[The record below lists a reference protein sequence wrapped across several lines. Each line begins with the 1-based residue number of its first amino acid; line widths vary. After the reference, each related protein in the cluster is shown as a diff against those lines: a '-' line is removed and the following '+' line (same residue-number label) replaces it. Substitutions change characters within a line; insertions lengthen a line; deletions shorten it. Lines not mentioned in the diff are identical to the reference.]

1 MKDTLDRDI
10 SMVDLKSQYKRLKPE
25 IDRAI
30 ANVINQSS
38 FIKGKA
44 LKDFEQ
50 ELAQYLNVKH
60 AIGVGNG
67 TDALQIAL
75 MSLDLSPGDEVIVPA
90 FTYVATAEVIGLL
103 GLKPV
108 MVDVDLNNFN
118 ISIHNLEKVITHK
131 TRAIV
136 PVHLY
141 GQSAPMDDIIDF
153 AKKYDLYVIEDN
165 AQSIGGSYFSKT
177 NQTFKTGTM
186 GHIGCTS
193 FFPSKNL
200 GCFGDGGAVFTNNDS
215 LADKIRM
222 IANHGQSKK
231 YIHDRIGVN
240 SRLDSI
246 QAAILRVKLKEL
258 DEFSSRR
265 QKVALV
271 YDEELSNTDGIMIP
285 NKEKYTNH
293 VYHQYTM
300 KIIESKRDKLKSYL
314 SDFNIPSMVYYPIPL
329 YKQKAFSSFYDGSGL
344 TNTEVLCNQVLS
356 LPIHTEMESETQN
369 FIISKVKDF
378 FRNE

>member
-103 GLKPV
+103 GLKPI

-118 ISIHNLEKVITHK
+118 ILIQDLDKVITSRTK
-131 TRAIV
+131 AIV

-141 GQSAPMDDIIDF
+141 GQSAQMDEIVDF
-153 AKKYDLYVIEDN
+153 AKKYDLYIIEDN
-165 AQSIGGSYFSKT
+165 AQSIGGNFFSRDSL
-177 NQTFKTGTM
+177 NHKTGTI
-186 GHIGCTS
+186 GNIGCTS

-200 GCFGDGGAVFTNNDS
+200 GCFGDGGAIFTNDDE
-215 LADKIRM
+215 LAQKIRM
-222 IANHGQSKK
+222 IANHGQSQK
-231 YIHDRIGVN
+231 YVHDRIGIN
-240 SRLDSI
+240 SRLDTI
-246 QAAILRVKLKEL
+246 QAAILSVKLNQL
-258 DEFSSRR
+258 DDFNKRR
-265 QKVALV
+265 QSVASI
-271 YDEELSNTDGIMIP
+271 YDQELSNIQNITIP
-285 NKEKYTNH
+285 HKEKYSEH
-293 VYHQYTM
+293 VYHQYTI
-300 KIIESKRDKLKSYL
+300 KIGDSKRDQLKSFL
-314 SDFNIPSMVYYPIPL
+314 SNFNIPSMIYYPIPL
-329 YKQKAFSSFYDGSGL
+329 YQQKAFSSFYKGEGL
-344 TNTEVLCNQVLS
+344 LNTEVLCGQVLS
-356 LPIHTEMESETQN
+356 LPMHTELPSETQH
-369 FIISKVKDF
+369 FIIDKIKRF
-378 FRNE
+378 FSE

>member
-1 MKDTLDRDI
+1 MKNILNRNI

-30 ANVINQSS
+30 ADVINQSS

-60 AIGVGNG
+60 VIGVGNG

-108 MVDVDLNNFN
+108 MVDVDYNTFNLSLNNLN
-118 ISIHNLEKVITHK
+118 NVITNK
-131 TRAIV
+131 TKVIV
-136 PVHLY
+136 PVHLF
-141 GQSAPMDDIIDF
+141 GQTAHMDEVIGF
-153 AKKYDLYVIEDN
+153 AKKHDLYIIEDN
-165 AQSIGGSYFSKT
+165 AQALGADYLGQVEGKA
-177 NQTFKTGTM
+177 GTL

-200 GCFGDGGAVFTNNDS
+200 GCFGDGGAIFTNDDE
-215 LADKIRM
+215 LAQNIRM
-222 IANHGQSKK
+222 IANHGQSQK
-231 YIHDRIGVN
+231 YVHDRIGIN
-240 SRLDSI
+240 SRLDTI
-246 QAAILRVKLKEL
+246 QAAILRVKLNEL
-258 DEFSSRR
+258 DDFSLRR

-271 YDEELSNTDGIMIP
+271 YDEELSDIDGIIVP
-285 NKEKYTNH
+285 HKEKYSNH
-293 VYHQYTM
+293 VYHQYTL
-300 KIIESKRDKLKSYL
+300 KIKESKRDQLKLYL
-314 SDFNIPSMVYYPIPL
+314 SDFNIPSMIYYPIPL
-329 YKQKAFSSFYDGSGL
+329 YKQNAFSWFYDGPGL

-356 LPIHTEMESETQN
+356 LPIHTEMKSETQN
-369 FIISKVKDF
+369 FIINKLKDF

>member
-118 ISIHNLEKVITHK
+118 ISIHNLEKVITPK

-215 LADKIRM
+215 LADKMRM

-258 DEFSSRR
+258 DDFSSRR

>member
-1 MKDTLDRDI
+1 MKETLLENI
-10 SMVDLKSQYKRLKPE
+10 SMVDLRSQYMRLKPE
-25 IDRAI
+25 IDKAI
-30 ANVINQSS
+30 SEVIEQSN
-38 FIKGKA
+38 FIKGHS
-44 LKDFEQ
+44 LSIFEQ
-50 ELAQYLNVKH
+50 ELAEYLNIKH
-60 AIGVGNG
+60 VIGVGNG

-118 ISIHNLEKVITHK
+118 ISLQDLDQIITSK
-131 TRAIV
+131 TKAIV

-141 GQSAPMDDIIDF
+141 GQSAPMDEIIDF
-153 AKKYDLYVIEDN
+153 AKKYDLYIIEDN

-177 NQTFKTGTM
+177 NQTFKTGTI

-200 GCFGDGGAVFTNNDS
+200 GCFGDGGAVFTNDDS
-215 LADKIRM
+215 LAKNMRM
-222 IANHGQSKK
+222 IANHGQSRK
-231 YIHDRIGVN
+231 YVHDRIGIN

-258 DEFSSRR
+258 DDFSSRR
-265 QKVALV
+265 QKVASV
-271 YDEELSNTDGIMIP
+271 YDEELSNTDGIIIP
-285 NKEKYTNH
+285 HKEKYTNH

-300 KIIESKRDKLKSYL
+300 KIIGSKRDQLKSYL

-329 YKQKAFSSFYDGSGL
+329 YKQKAFSSFYDGQGMA
-344 TNTEVLCNQVLS
+344 NTEVLCNQVLS
-356 LPIHTEMESETQN
+356 LPIHTEMTSKTQK
-369 FIISKVKDF
+369 FIINKVKDF

>member
-1 MKDTLDRDI
+1 MKETLLENI

-103 GLKPV
+103 GLKPIK
-108 MVDVDLNNFN
+108 VDVDLSNFN
-118 ISIHNLEKVITHK
+118 LLLQDLDKVITPK
-131 TRAIV
+131 TKAIV

-141 GQSAPMDDIIDF
+141 GQSAPMDEIIDF
-153 AKKYDLYVIEDN
+153 AKKYDLYIIEDN

-177 NQTFKTGTM
+177 NQIFKTGTI

-200 GCFGDGGAVFTNNDS
+200 GCFGDGGAIFTNDDE
-215 LADKIRM
+215 LAQNIRM
-222 IANHGQSKK
+222 IANHGQSQK
-231 YIHDRIGVN
+231 YVHDRIGIN
-240 SRLDSI
+240 SRLDTI
-246 QAAILRVKLKEL
+246 QAAILRVKLNEL
-258 DEFSSRR
+258 DDFSLRR

-271 YDEELSNTDGIMIP
+271 YDEELSDIDGIIVP
-285 NKEKYTNH
+285 HKEKYSNH
-293 VYHQYTM
+293 VYHQYTL
-300 KIIESKRDKLKSYL
+300 KIKKSKRDQLKSYL
-314 SDFNIPSMVYYPIPL
+314 SDYNIPSMIYYPIPL
-329 YKQKAFSSFYDGSGL
+329 YKQNAFSSFYDGSGL

-356 LPIHTEMESETQN
+356 LPIHTEMKSETQN
-369 FIISKVKDF
+369 FIINKLKDF

>member
-103 GLKPV
+103 GLKPI

-118 ISIHNLEKVITHK
+118 ILIQDLDKVITSRTK
-131 TRAIV
+131 AIV

-141 GQSAPMDDIIDF
+141 GQSAQMDEIVDF
-153 AKKYDLYVIEDN
+153 AKKYDLYIIEDN
-165 AQSIGGSYFSKT
+165 AQSIGGNFFSRDSL
-177 NQTFKTGTM
+177 NYKTGTI

-200 GCFGDGGAVFTNNDS
+200 GCFGDGGAIFTNDDE
-215 LADKIRM
+215 LAQKIRM
-222 IANHGQSKK
+222 IANHGQSQK
-231 YIHDRIGVN
+231 YVHDRIGIN
-240 SRLDSI
+240 SRLDTI
-246 QAAILRVKLKEL
+246 QAAILSVKLNQL
-258 DEFSSRR
+258 DDFNKRR
-265 QKVALV
+265 QSVASI
-271 YDEELSNTDGIMIP
+271 YDQELSNIQNITIP
-285 NKEKYTNH
+285 HKEKYSEH
-293 VYHQYTM
+293 VYHQYTI
-300 KIIESKRDKLKSYL
+300 KIGDSKRDQLKSFL
-314 SDFNIPSMVYYPIPL
+314 SNFNIPSMIYYPIPL
-329 YKQKAFSSFYDGSGL
+329 YQQKAFSSFYKGEGL
-344 TNTEVLCNQVLS
+344 LNTEVLCGQVLS
-356 LPIHTEMESETQN
+356 LPMHTELPSETQY
-369 FIISKVKDF
+369 FIIDKIKDF
-378 FRNE
+378 FKNE